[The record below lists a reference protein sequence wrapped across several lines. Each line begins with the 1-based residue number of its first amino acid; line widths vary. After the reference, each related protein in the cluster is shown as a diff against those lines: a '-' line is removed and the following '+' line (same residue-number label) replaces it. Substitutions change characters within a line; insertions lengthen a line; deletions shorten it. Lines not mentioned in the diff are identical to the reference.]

1 MMPPASRTSP
11 SAEVR
16 ERFPILGRGSYLASH
31 SLGAVPRET
40 EQALR
45 EYYRLW
51 AERGILAWDGP
62 WWAAVE
68 EFSQRLERI
77 LKAQAGTIVPF
88 QNATRAMAAVAS
100 CLDFSGRRNKVVL
113 TDLEFTTVY
122 PFWRNQE
129 HHGARLVI
137 IPSEDGVSVPGERLA
152 EALDEE
158 TMLVLTS
165 HVYFRSGA
173 VQDLAELAR
182 AAARVGAYSLGD
194 GYQAAGTVDF
204 DLSELGLDFYVGG
217 CHKWLCGGPGAGYL
231 YCRPDRIQS
240 LVPRLT
246 GWFGLQEPF
255 EYEPGH
261 GVGKP
266 HEGVYRFLDGT
277 PNVPGLYAAREGLK
291 VVEEVGTA
299 AIRAHSLELT
309 GEIMR
314 WADARGYQIKTPRE
328 QARRGGMVC
337 LDFAGSREACD
348 RLVAEGIT
356 VDWRPDC
363 GLRVSPHFYNDRQDL
378 ERFFRALT

>member
-1 MMPPASRTSP
+1 M
-11 SAEVR
+11 R
-16 ERFPILGRGSYLASH
+16 ERFPILERGTYLASH
-31 SLGAVPRET
+31 SLGAVPRA
-40 EQALR
+40 ALEALT
-45 EYYRLW
+45 EYYTLW

-68 EFSQRLERI
+68 EFSSRLERI
-77 LKAQAGTIVPF
+77 LKAQPGTIVPF
-88 QNATRAMAAVAS
+88 QNATRGMAAVAS
-100 CLDFSGRRNKVVL
+100 CLDFSGKRNKVVM

-129 HHGARLVI
+129 HHGARIVI
-137 IPSEDGVSVPGERLA
+137 VPSEDGVTVPVERLI

-158 TMLVLTS
+158 TLLVLTS

-173 VQDLAELAR
+173 LQDLASLAQ

-204 DLSELGLDFYVGG
+204 DLAALGVDFYVGG
-217 CHKWLCGGPGAGYL
+217 CHKWLCGGPGAGYF
-231 YCRPDRIQS
+231 YCRPDRIRS

-261 GVGKP
+261 GPGRL

-291 VVEEVGTA
+291 VVEEIGPL
-299 AIRAHSLELT
+299 AIRARSLELT
-309 GEIMR
+309 GFLMDR
-314 WADARGYQIKTPRE
+314 ARELGFTVKTPRE
-328 QARRGGMVC
+328 ESRRGGMVC
-337 LDFAGSREACD
+337 LDFPGSKAACE
-348 RLVAEGIT
+348 RLVAGGIT

-363 GLRVSPHFYNDRQDL
+363 GLRVSPHFYNDRRDL
-378 ERFFRALT
+378 EKFFEAL

>member
-1 MMPPASRTSP
+1 MSTDTALIGLRQ
-11 SAEVR
+11 
-16 ERFPILGRGSYLASH
+16 RFPILERGTYLASH
-31 SLGAVPRET
+31 SLGAVPRAT
-40 EQALR
+40 ADALH
-45 EYYRLW
+45 EYYTLW
-51 AERGILAWDGP
+51 AELGILAWDGP

-68 EFSQRLERI
+68 DFSRRVERI
-77 LKAQAGTIVPF
+77 LKAQTGTVVPF
-88 QNATRAMAAVAS
+88 PNATRGMAAVAS
-100 CLDFSGRRNKVVL
+100 CLDFSGKRKKVVM

-137 IPSEDGVSVPGERLA
+137 VPSEDGVSVPVERLI
-152 EALDEE
+152 EAIDDE
-158 TMLVLTS
+158 TMLVLSS

-173 VQDLAELAR
+173 VQDLAALAA
-182 AAARVGAYSLGD
+182 AAARVGAYCLGD

-204 DLSELGLDFYVGG
+204 DLAALGVDFYVGG

-231 YCRPDRIQS
+231 YCRPDRINT

-246 GWFGLQEPF
+246 GWFGLAEPF

-261 GVGKP
+261 GVGRP

-299 AIRAHSLELT
+299 AIRAHSLSLT
-309 GEIMR
+309 DFLMEE
-314 WADARGYQIKTPRE
+314 ARRRGFTVKTPR
-328 QARRGGMVC
+328 APSARGGMVC
-337 LDFAGSREACD
+337 LDFEGSKAACD
-348 RLVAEGIT
+348 RLVSQGIT

-363 GLRVSPHFYNDRQDL
+363 GLRVSPHFYNDQADL
-378 ERFFRALT
+378 ERFFSAVSQ